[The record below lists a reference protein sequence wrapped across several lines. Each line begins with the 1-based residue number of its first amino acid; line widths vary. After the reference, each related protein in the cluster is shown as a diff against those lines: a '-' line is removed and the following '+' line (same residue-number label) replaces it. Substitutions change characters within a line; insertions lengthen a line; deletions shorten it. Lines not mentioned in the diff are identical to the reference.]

1 MKVKTKFNKI
11 KKWEI
16 ESENT
21 EYKTP
26 IFTLFKRNCRSLSQN
41 KKGGFYIID
50 APDWINV
57 FALTPDKEIVLVKQY
72 RHGIHELTWEIPGGA
87 IDADDQDPMLAAQR
101 ELKEETGF
109 SSDKWESLGK
119 VSSNPAIF
127 TNYCHFYIAWDC
139 KLTETQNLDPFEEIE
154 VETEPVKEFLQQV
167 SDGEIHH
174 SLVVAAVTKLLLHH
188 PELNS

>member
-16 ESENT
+16 ESENI
-21 EYKTP
+21 EYQTP
-26 IFTLFKRNCRSLSQN
+26 IFKLLKRNCKSPNQD

-57 FALTPDKEIVLVKQY
+57 FALTPEKEIILVNQY
-72 RHGIHELTWEIPGGA
+72 RYGIDELSWEIPGGA
-87 IDADDQDPMLAAQR
+87 VDRSDQNPMEAAKR
-101 ELKEETGF
+101 ELEEETGF
-109 SSDKWESLGK
+109 TSDQWEDLGN

-127 TNYCHFYIAWDC
+127 TNYCHFYIAWNC
-139 KLTETQNLDPFEEIE
+139 ELTTSQNLDPFEEIE
-154 VETEPVKEFLQQV
+154 VKTETLKDFLQQV
-167 SDGEIHH
+167 RDGHIHH

-188 PELNS
+188 PDLNK